1 MAAACPKIR
10 VAPGKPASLPGEE
23 FTMKTLKIAL
33 GMSALTSSAVA
44 GIPLARGEIN
54 ATASAAATYD
64 SNVFGTRDATED
76 FYGTLS
82 PRLLYSRRA
91 GQIEAVASVGIAVVR
106 YADQTQLNSDNVD
119 AVATLRTATTDARN
133 LSGSVST
140 AYRETSDVNPDIN
153 ARVKSKIY
161 SFNGDATLITG
172 PRTEVGLTADYTD
185 SWRDVASDQQL
196 LATVLRYG
204 YKGFLVDNNLN
215 LIGTY
220 DETRSSGRNFR
231 SAPLDQTSYSLS
243 AGLGRAFFRDLIQG
257 RISYGYRVLH
267 RSRGETSAGAA
278 SQSGPV
284 LNASLDG
291 PFLPARYFPKIKS
304 KFVVAYEESS
314 TPGVNDTGNKTLT
327 GLLNLAWQAR
337 ETTTVS
343 FSATRSQR
351 LSIDDLSVVSSSLL
365 LSLEQVIRYN
375 LKGLISAGYN
385 WETYLGVDRSDETIV
400 LDGRLDYAFARNW
413 KATASYRFSSASST
427 QRRSVYDRHIATL
440 SVGYQF

>member
-10 VAPGKPASLPGEE
+10 VAPEKPAFLQSEE

-33 GMSALTSSAVA
+33 GLSALTSSAVA
-44 GIPLARGEIN
+44 GIPFARGEIN

-82 PRLLYSRRA
+82 PRFLYSRRA
-91 GQIEAVASVGIAVVR
+91 GQIEAAASVGIAFIR
-106 YADQTQLNSDNVD
+106 YADQTQLNADNVD
-119 AVATLRTATTDARN
+119 AVATLRTATADARN
-133 LSGSVST
+133 LAGSVST
-140 AYRETSDVNPDIN
+140 AYRETSEVSPDIN
-153 ARVKSKIY
+153 ARVKSKSY
-161 SFNGDATLITG
+161 TFNGEATLLTG
-172 PRTEVGLTADYTD
+172 PRTDLGVKADYTD
-185 SWRDVASDQQL
+185 TRRDVASDQQL

-204 YKGFLVDNNLN
+204 YKDFLVGNNLN

-220 DETRSSGRNFR
+220 DETRSSGRNLR
-231 SAPLDQTSYSLS
+231 SAPLDQTSYSVS
-243 AGLGRAFFRDLIQG
+243 AGLGRAFFRDRIQG
-257 RISYGYRVLH
+257 RFSYGYRVLH
-267 RSRGETSAGAA
+267 RSRAETSTGTT

-284 LNASLDG
+284 FNASLDG
-291 PFLPARYFPKIKS
+291 PFLPERYFPKIKS
-304 KFVVAYEESS
+304 KFVLSYDESS

-327 GLLNLAWQAR
+327 GLLSLTWQAR

-351 LSIDDLSVVSSSLL
+351 LSVDDLSVVSSTLL

-375 LKGLISAGYN
+375 LRGTVSAGYN
-385 WETYLGVDRSDETIV
+385 WDAYRGVDRSDETVV
-400 LDGRLDYAFARNW
+400 LDGRLDYTLARNW

-440 SVGYQF
+440 GVNYQF